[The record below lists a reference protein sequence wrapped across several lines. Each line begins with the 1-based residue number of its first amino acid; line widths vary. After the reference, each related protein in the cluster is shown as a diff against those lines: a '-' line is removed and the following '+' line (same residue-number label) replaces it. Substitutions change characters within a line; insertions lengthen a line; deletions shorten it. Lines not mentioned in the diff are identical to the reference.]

1 MSNVEKLNTRLTS
14 LRARIKQLQKQEKEL
29 AMQKQMAE
37 DAEAMKIIKQKK
49 ISPDDLS
56 VLQSLKEGEISALL
70 AQAKEQQKQYN
81 KHVKEIMGDE

>member
-14 LRARIKQLQKQEKEL
+14 LRARIKQLQKQEREL
-29 AMQKQMAE
+29 AQQKQMAE

-70 AQAKEQQKQYN
+70 AQAKENQKLHKQQ
-81 KHVKEIMGDE
+81 VKEILGHE